1 VLDDRTSSQRPR
13 QNRTARALGLAA
25 FILIAAGQ
33 PAAARQHHHQH
44 QQRQDR
50 QQALSADAVNRA
62 DLAGP
67 VSTDRPSPVLL
78 KAQVLLDRAGFSP
91 GAIDARRGDNFS
103 KALAAFQASAGLAPT
118 GTLDADTWAKLTQG
132 AAVPALIDYMIG
144 EDDVKGP
151 FTPRIPGSLEEKAKL
166 DRLAYTGPTELL
178 AEKFHIDQALLKA
191 LNPGGRF
198 EQAGTV
204 LTVPNVADARRDGSV
219 SRIEVDKA
227 HKAVRALNDK
237 GGLVAFYPAS
247 IGSRE
252 KPAPSGTFR
261 VVQVAENPVYHYDPA
276 FHFKGVKSRQRFT
289 IAAGPN
295 NPVGSVWIDLSKP
308 SYGIHGTP
316 DPGKIGK
323 TQSHGCIRLTN
334 WDARDLARRVRK
346 GVRVAFLD

>member
-1 VLDDRTSSQRPR
+1 VLNDRASSQ
-13 QNRTARALGLAA
+13 QNRAARALGLAA
-25 FILIAAGQ
+25 LLLIVAGH
-33 PAAARQHHHQH
+33 PAAARQHHHPH
-44 QQRQDR
+44 QQRHDR

-62 DLAGP
+62 YLAGP
-67 VSTDRPSPVLL
+67 VSSDRSSAVLL

-103 KALAAFQASAGLAPT
+103 KAVAAFQASAGLAPT
-118 GTLDADTWAKLTQG
+118 GTLDPDTWAKLTQN
-132 AAVPALIDYMIG
+132 ASVPALVDYTIG
-144 EDDVKGP
+144 EGDVKGP
-151 FTPRIPGSLEEKAKL
+151 FTPHLPGRLEEKAKL
-166 DRLAYTGPTELL
+166 DHLAYTGPTELL
-178 AEKFHIDQALLKA
+178 AEKFHVDQALLKA
-191 LNPGGRF
+191 LNPDRRF

-204 LTVPNVADARRDGSV
+204 ISVPNVADARPEGTV

-227 HKAVRALNDK
+227 HKAVRALNDD

-247 IGSRE
+247 IGSQE

-261 VVQVAENPVYHYDPA
+261 VRQVVENPTYHYDPK
-276 FHFKGVKSRQRFT
+276 FHFKGVKSRERFT

-346 GVRVAFLD
+346 GVRVSFLD

>member
-1 VLDDRTSSQRPR
+1 V
-13 QNRTARALGLAA
+13 
-25 FILIAAGQ
+25 AGH

-44 QQRQDR
+44 HHQQDR

-62 DLAGP
+62 ELAGP

-103 KALAAFQASAGLAPT
+103 KALAAFQGSVRLAPT
-118 GTLDADTWAKLTQG
+118 GTLDPDTWAKLTQN
-132 AAVPALIDYMIG
+132 ATVPGLVDYMIG

-151 FTPRIPGSLEEKAKL
+151 FTPHIPGSLEEKAKL
-166 DRLAYTGPTELL
+166 DRLAYTGPAELL
-178 AEKFHIDQALLKA
+178 AEKFHVDQALLKA
-191 LNPGGRF
+191 LNPDRRF

-204 LTVPNVADARRDGSV
+204 ISVPNVADARPEGTV

-227 HKAVRALNDK
+227 HKAVRALNDQ

-247 IGSRE
+247 IGSQE

-261 VVQVAENPVYHYDPA
+261 VRRVVENPVYHYDPN

-316 DPGKIGK
+316 EPTKIGK

-334 WDARDLARRVRK
+334 WDALDLARRSHKDVS
-346 GVRVAFLD
+346 VAFFD